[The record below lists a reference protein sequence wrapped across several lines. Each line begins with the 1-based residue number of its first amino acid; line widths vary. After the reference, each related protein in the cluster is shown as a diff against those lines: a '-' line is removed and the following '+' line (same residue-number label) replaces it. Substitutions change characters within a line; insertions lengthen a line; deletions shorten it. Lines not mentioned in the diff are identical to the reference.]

1 MYKKHGKKVNIM
13 IFQGEQLFGGGNL
26 ICCHIIIK
34 DTNVHVVE
42 KGVIRAKFYT
52 HKDNGI

>member
-1 MYKKHGKKVNIM
+1 M